1 MEEDSSHHQASSEE
15 SVRPHQ
21 RHNNDDQDE
30 GHGRPPPPQQ
40 QRNNNEDA
48 QGPQPQPQQRQD
60 HGEARP
66 PPRRN
71 DRNEEEIFG
80 KLKFTMPKFQGEED
94 PDAYLSWVLKV
105 DKIFRIHNF
114 SEAKKVAMA
123 SLEFEGY
130 ANVWWE
136 EVNKKREKEDLAPID
151 TWEEMQEVMHTR
163 FVPTHHKRDLFNKL
177 TQLKQSY
184 KSVEEYYKEMHMT
197 MMSANVDERE
207 EQTMARFLNGLN
219 IPVKRIVE
227 FLPYKN
233 MVELLHQAT
242 RAERQVREDLASAKT
257 KTFFAAR
264 NAMNASSSIKNTSAL
279 ASKDPPKQARSA
291 IKTTSFKPEQSTM
304 SSKASTGSSNIT
316 CFKCG
321 AQGHK
326 SFECKNTR
334 VMITRDDGD
343 VEYLSEGEYEALVQ
357 AATSHEDDDLE
368 DQEQVLCVHDA
379 SPSLVVT
386 KVLTTHALPNEDQR
400 CNIFQTRAGING
412 KSIKVI
418 IDGGSCHNLAS
429 TELCTKLN
437 LPLRKH
443 PHPYHVQWLSD
454 NGNVKIQH
462 TVTISF
468 KIGAYED
475 TVDCDVVP
483 MTVCHMLLGR
493 PWQYDKKANHDGYT
507 NAYSFKV
514 NDKTYIL
521 RPMTPSQVIADN
533 AKALARAK
541 EATIT
546 SELRGERV
554 IHQKESER
562 QKPYVSE
569 MKSVLLATKSEMR
582 EVHHNPST
590 TLHYVLICKGPSEE
604 TNDLTNIP
612 SSLLSLLK
620 EFQDVFPDELPHGL
634 PPLRGIE
641 HRIDLIPGAPLPNR
655 AAYRTNPED
664 TKEIQRQIQ
673 DLLAKGKN
681 LEDHVQHV
689 REVLCILRHEKLYA
703 NLPKCTFAQNKL
715 VFLGFVVSANG
726 IEVDSSKVEAIHNW
740 PTPTNVGQVRS
751 FHGLAGFYRR
761 FVKDFST
768 IACPLNELTKKNVPF
783 VWGKAQQKAF
793 DELKKRL
800 TEAPLLV
807 LPDFSKTFEIECDA
821 SGLGIGGVLMQ
832 NGKPVAYY
840 SEKLDGAR
848 LNYPIYDKELYALVR
863 VLEVWQHYLWPREF
877 IIHSDHESLKYLKSQ
892 HTLNKRHA
900 KWVEFIES
908 FPYVIKYKK
917 GKDNVVA
924 DALSRKLTL
933 LLTRLDFHVLGL
945 DEIKEQ
951 YASDTFF
958 GPIFAKCSIEKGID
972 DFYLHQGFLFKGNKL
987 CVPMSSLRLLLLQE
1001 SHGGGLM
1008 GHFGREKTYAMLSTH
1023 YYWPRMYR
1031 DVERLCRR
1039 CTTCLQAKSS
1049 SNPYGLY
1056 TPLPIPYAPWSD
1068 ISMDFVLGL
1077 PRTKYGHDSIFVVV
1091 DRFSKMA
1098 HFIPCSRT
1106 DDASHIASLF
1116 FREIVRLHGVPRSI
1130 VSDRDVKFMS
1140 YLWKTLMAKFNVKL
1154 LFSSSSHPQTD
1165 GQTEVVNRS
1174 LSTLLRVLVK
1184 KNLKAWEDCIPHAE
1198 FAYNRAKHSTTMR
1211 SPFMV
1216 VYGFEPPT
1224 AIDLLPLP
1232 LHEQVNMDI
1241 DKRAQYMKKL
1251 HEDTRATIEQQP
1263 RGDGP
1268 FKVLKRINDNAYVID
1283 IPTSKYLV
1291 SNTFNVSDLSP
1302 YHGDEE
1308 NIDLSPCAVPV
1319 ILVPKPDE
1327 TQRMCMDCRP
1337 INAIT
1342 VRYRHPIPRLDDM
1355 LDELSGATI
1364 FSKIDLRSGYH
1375 QIRMAIGDEW
1385 KTAFKT
1391 KLGLYEW
1398 LVMPFGL
1405 SNAPSTFMRLMN
1417 HILRPLIGKSVVV
1430 YFDDILIYSKNLEDH
1445 VQHVREVLCILR
1457 HEKLFAN
1464 LPKCHFA
1471 QNKLVFLG
1479 FVVSANGIEVDS
1491 SKVEAIH
1498 NWPTPT
1504 NVGQV
1509 RSFHG
1514 LAGFYR
1520 RFVKDFSTI
1529 ACPLNELTK
1538 KNVPFVWGKAQQ
1550 KAFDELKKRLTEAPL
1565 LALPDFAK
1573 TFEIECDAS
1582 GLGIGGVLMQ
1592 NGKPVAYYSEKL
1604 DGARLNYPIYDK
1616 ELYALV
1622 RVLEVWQHYLWPKEF
1637 VIHSDHESLKYLK
1650 SQHNLNKRHA
1660 KWVEFIESFPYVIK
1674 YKKGKENVVAD
1685 ALSRKITLLLTR
1697 LEFHILGLEE
1707 IKELYPSDAFFG
1719 PIFAKCSVDHG
1730 FDDFYLHDGYL
1741 FKANKICIPESSL
1754 RKLLLQESHGG
1765 GLMGHFGREKTY
1777 AMLSTHYYWPRMY
1790 RDVER
1795 LCRRCTTCLQ
1805 AKSTSN
1811 PYGLYMP
1818 LPIPYAPWSDISMDF
1833 VLGLPRTK
1841 HGHDSIFV
1849 VVDRFS
1855 KMAHFIPCHKSD
1867 DASHIASLFFREV
1880 VRLHGIPASIVS
1892 DRDVKFMSYLW
1903 KSLMAKFG
1911 VKLLFSSSSHP
1922 QTDGQTE
1929 VVNRSLSTLLRT
1941 LVKTNLKSWED
1952 CLPHAEFAYNRAKHS
1967 TTARSPFMV
1976 VYGFEPPTALDIL
1989 PLPLHERTNMDFDE
2003 RTTAMKKLHEETRAT
2018 IQEHVLRQANRL
2030 NAKKKERVF
2039 EEGDLPRG
2047 DGPFKVLKRINNNA
2061 YVIDIPTSKYLVSN
2075 TFNVSDLS
2083 PYHGDEEEQES
2094 RTTLSQGGEMI
2105 LSPCA
2110 VPVIL
2115 VPKPDETQ
2123 RMCMDCRPINAITVR
2138 YRHPIPR
2145 LDDMLD
2151 ELSGATIFSKIDLRS
2166 GYHQIRM
2173 AIGDEWKTAFKT
2185 KLGLYEW
2192 LVMPFG
2198 LSNAPSTFM
2207 RLMNHIL
2214 RPLIG
2219 KSVVVYFDDILIYS
2233 KNLEDHVQHVR
2244 EVLCI
2249 LRHEKLYANLPKCT
2263 FAQNKLVF
2271 LGFVVSANGIEVD
2284 SSKVEAIHNW
2294 PTPTNV
2300 GQVRSFHGLAGFY
2313 RRFVKD
2319 FSTIACPLNELTKK
2333 NVPFVWG
2340 KAQQKAFDELK
2351 KRLTEAPLL
2360 ALPDFAKTFEIE
2372 CDASGL
2378 GIGGVL
2384 MQNGKP
2390 VAYYSEKLDGAR
2402 LNYPI
2407 YDKELYALVRVLEV
2421 WQHYLWPKE
2430 FIIHSDHESLK
2441 YLKSQH
2447 TLNKRHAKWVEFIE
2461 SFPYVIKYKKGK
2473 DNVVADALSRKL
2485 TLLLT
2490 RLPRTKYGHDS
2501 IFVVVDRFSKM
2512 AHFIPC
2518 SRTDDA
2524 SHIAS
2529 LFFREIVRLHGVPRS
2544 IVSDRDVK
2552 FMSYLWKTLMAKFN
2566 VKLLFSSSSHP
2577 QTDGQ
2582 TEVVNRS
2589 LSTLLRVLVK
2599 KNLKAWEDCI
2609 PHAEFAYNRAKHST
2623 TMRSPFMVVYGFEPP
2638 TAIDLLPLPLHEQ
2651 VNMDID
2657 KRAQYMKKLHEDTR
2671 ATIEQQVLRQATRL
2685 NLKKKARIFNEGDL
2699 VWIHL
2704 RKDRFPQE
2712 RNSKLKP
2719 RGDGP
2724 FKVLKR
2730 INDNAYV
2737 VDIPTSKYL
2746 VSNTFNVSD
2755 LSPYH
2760 GDEENIESRT
2770 TLSQGGGDDVAPLT
2784 DDATPRPTS
2793 PPSGPMTRAREFQDV
2808 FPDELP
2814 HGLPPL
2820 RGIEHRID
2828 LIPGA
2833 PLPNRAAYRTNP
2845 EDTKEIQRQIQDL
2858 LAKGYV
2864 RESLSPCAVPVIL
2877 VPKPDETQR
2886 MCMDCRPINAI
2897 TVRYRHPIPRLDD
2910 MLDELSGATIFSKID
2925 LRSGYHQIR
2934 MAIGDEWK
2942 TAFKTKLGLY
2952 EWLVMPFGLSNAP
2965 STFMRL
2971 MNHILRPLIGK
2982 SVVVY
2987 FDDILIYSKN
2997 LEDHVQ
3003 HVREV
3008 LCILRHEKLFANLP
3022 KCHFAQN
3029 KLVFLGFV
3037 VSANGI
3043 EVDSSKVEAIHNWP
3057 TPTNVGQVRSFHGL
3071 AGFYRRFV
3079 KDFST
3084 IACPLNELTKKNVP
3098 FVWGKAQQKA
3108 FDELK
3113 KRLTEA
3119 PLLALPDFAKTFEI
3133 ECDASG
3139 LGIGG
3144 VLMQNGKPVA
3154 YYSEK
3159 LDGARLNYPIYDK
3172 ELYAL
3177 VRVLEVWQHYL
3188 WPKEFVIHSDHE
3200 SLKYLKSQHNLN
3212 KRHAKWVEFIES
3224 FPYVIKYKKGKENV
3238 VADALSRKITLL
3250 LTRLEF
3256 HILGLE
3262 EIKELYPSD
3271 VFFGPIFA
3279 KCSVDHGF
3287 DDFYLHDGYLFK
3299 ANKIC
3304 IPESSL
3310 RKLLLQES
3318 HGGGLMGHFGREKTY
3333 AMLST
3338 HYYWPR
3344 MYRDVERL
3352 CRRCTT
3358 CLQAKST
3365 SNPYGLYMP
3374 LPIPYAPWSDISMD
3388 FVLGLPRTKHG
3399 HDSIFVVVDRFS
3411 KMAHFIP
3418 CHKSDDASHI
3428 ASLFF
3433 REVVRLHGIPASI
3446 VSDRDVKF
3454 MSYLWKSLMAKFG
3467 VKLLFSSSSH
3477 PQTDGQTEVVNR
3489 SLSTL
3494 LRTLVKTNLKSWE
3507 DCLPHAEFA
3516 YNRAKHSTTARSPF
3530 MVVYGFEPPTA
3541 LDILPLP
3548 LHERTNM
3555 DFDER
3560 TTAIKKLHEET
3571 RATIQEHVLRQAN
3584 RLNAKKKERVFE
3596 EGDLVWIHLR
3606 KERFPQERNS
3616 KLKPRGDGPF
3626 KVLKR
3631 INNNAYVIDIPT
3643 SKYKAHQDPGE
3654 DETPWPREGEEQQN
3668 LEMNMEPKPTSPE
3681 ERQGRK
3687 DAGRSRTRST
3697 GPNRALDTM
3706 IRAKPGMCPIF
3717 TDLKGFVGVGG

>member
-1 MEEDSSHHQASSEE
+1 MMIKMKVMEDHLLLNNKETTMKMLKA
-15 SVRPHQ
+15 
-21 RHNNDDQDE
+21 HNLNL
-30 GHGRPPPPQQ
+30 
-40 QRNNNEDA
+40 NNA
-48 QGPQPQPQQRQD
+48 
-60 HGEARP
+60 
-66 PPRRN
+66 
-71 DRNEEEIFG
+71 
-80 KLKFTMPKFQGEED
+80 KLM
-94 PDAYLSWVLKV
+94 V

-357 AATSHEDDDLE
+357 AATSHEEDDLE

-475 TVDCDVVP
+475 TIDCDVVP

-546 SELRGERV
+546 SEMRGERV

-562 QKPYVSE
+562 HKPYMSE

-620 EFQDVFPDELPHGL
+620 DFQDVFPDELPHGL

-673 DLLAKGKN
+673 DLLAKG
-681 LEDHVQHV
+681 
-689 REVLCILRHEKLYA
+689 
-703 NLPKCTFAQNKL
+703 
-715 VFLGFVVSANG
+715 
-726 IEVDSSKVEAIHNW
+726 
-740 PTPTNVGQVRS
+740 
-751 FHGLAGFYRR
+751 
-761 FVKDFST
+761 
-768 IACPLNELTKKNVPF
+768 
-783 VWGKAQQKAF
+783 
-793 DELKKRL
+793 
-800 TEAPLLV
+800 
-807 LPDFSKTFEIECDA
+807 
-821 SGLGIGGVLMQ
+821 
-832 NGKPVAYY
+832 
-840 SEKLDGAR
+840 
-848 LNYPIYDKELYALVR
+848 
-863 VLEVWQHYLWPREF
+863 
-877 IIHSDHESLKYLKSQ
+877 
-892 HTLNKRHA
+892 
-900 KWVEFIES
+900 
-908 FPYVIKYKK
+908 
-917 GKDNVVA
+917 
-924 DALSRKLTL
+924 
-933 LLTRLDFHVLGL
+933 
-945 DEIKEQ
+945 
-951 YASDTFF
+951 
-958 GPIFAKCSIEKGID
+958 
-972 DFYLHQGFLFKGNKL
+972 
-987 CVPMSSLRLLLLQE
+987 
-1001 SHGGGLM
+1001 
-1008 GHFGREKTYAMLSTH
+1008 
-1023 YYWPRMYR
+1023 
-1031 DVERLCRR
+1031 
-1039 CTTCLQAKSS
+1039 
-1049 SNPYGLY
+1049 
-1056 TPLPIPYAPWSD
+1056 
-1068 ISMDFVLGL
+1068 
-1077 PRTKYGHDSIFVVV
+1077 
-1091 DRFSKMA
+1091 
-1098 HFIPCSRT
+1098 
-1106 DDASHIASLF
+1106 
-1116 FREIVRLHGVPRSI
+1116 
-1130 VSDRDVKFMS
+1130 
-1140 YLWKTLMAKFNVKL
+1140 
-1154 LFSSSSHPQTD
+1154 
-1165 GQTEVVNRS
+1165 
-1174 LSTLLRVLVK
+1174 
-1184 KNLKAWEDCIPHAE
+1184 
-1198 FAYNRAKHSTTMR
+1198 
-1211 SPFMV
+1211 
-1216 VYGFEPPT
+1216 
-1224 AIDLLPLP
+1224 
-1232 LHEQVNMDI
+1232 
-1241 DKRAQYMKKL
+1241 
-1251 HEDTRATIEQQP
+1251 
-1263 RGDGP
+1263 
-1268 FKVLKRINDNAYVID
+1268 
-1283 IPTSKYLV
+1283 
-1291 SNTFNVSDLSP
+1291 
-1302 YHGDEE
+1302 
-1308 NIDLSPCAVPV
+1308 
-1319 ILVPKPDE
+1319 
-1327 TQRMCMDCRP
+1327 
-1337 INAIT
+1337 
-1342 VRYRHPIPRLDDM
+1342 
-1355 LDELSGATI
+1355 
-1364 FSKIDLRSGYH
+1364 
-1375 QIRMAIGDEW
+1375 
-1385 KTAFKT
+1385 
-1391 KLGLYEW
+1391 
-1398 LVMPFGL
+1398 
-1405 SNAPSTFMRLMN
+1405 
-1417 HILRPLIGKSVVV
+1417 
-1430 YFDDILIYSKNLEDH
+1430 
-1445 VQHVREVLCILR
+1445 
-1457 HEKLFAN
+1457 
-1464 LPKCHFA
+1464 
-1471 QNKLVFLG
+1471 
-1479 FVVSANGIEVDS
+1479 
-1491 SKVEAIH
+1491 
-1498 NWPTPT
+1498 
-1504 NVGQV
+1504 
-1509 RSFHG
+1509 
-1514 LAGFYR
+1514 
-1520 RFVKDFSTI
+1520 
-1529 ACPLNELTK
+1529 
-1538 KNVPFVWGKAQQ
+1538 
-1550 KAFDELKKRLTEAPL
+1550 
-1565 LALPDFAK
+1565 
-1573 TFEIECDAS
+1573 
-1582 GLGIGGVLMQ
+1582 
-1592 NGKPVAYYSEKL
+1592 
-1604 DGARLNYPIYDK
+1604 
-1616 ELYALV
+1616 
-1622 RVLEVWQHYLWPKEF
+1622 
-1637 VIHSDHESLKYLK
+1637 
-1650 SQHNLNKRHA
+1650 
-1660 KWVEFIESFPYVIK
+1660 
-1674 YKKGKENVVAD
+1674 
-1685 ALSRKITLLLTR
+1685 
-1697 LEFHILGLEE
+1697 
-1707 IKELYPSDAFFG
+1707 
-1719 PIFAKCSVDHG
+1719 
-1730 FDDFYLHDGYL
+1730 
-1741 FKANKICIPESSL
+1741 
-1754 RKLLLQESHGG
+1754 
-1765 GLMGHFGREKTY
+1765 
-1777 AMLSTHYYWPRMY
+1777 
-1790 RDVER
+1790 
-1795 LCRRCTTCLQ
+1795 
-1805 AKSTSN
+1805 
-1811 PYGLYMP
+1811 
-1818 LPIPYAPWSDISMDF
+1818 
-1833 VLGLPRTK
+1833 
-1841 HGHDSIFV
+1841 
-1849 VVDRFS
+1849 
-1855 KMAHFIPCHKSD
+1855 
-1867 DASHIASLFFREV
+1867 
-1880 VRLHGIPASIVS
+1880 
-1892 DRDVKFMSYLW
+1892 
-1903 KSLMAKFG
+1903 
-1911 VKLLFSSSSHP
+1911 
-1922 QTDGQTE
+1922 
-1929 VVNRSLSTLLRT
+1929 
-1941 LVKTNLKSWED
+1941 
-1952 CLPHAEFAYNRAKHS
+1952 
-1967 TTARSPFMV
+1967 
-1976 VYGFEPPTALDIL
+1976 
-1989 PLPLHERTNMDFDE
+1989 
-2003 RTTAMKKLHEETRAT
+2003 
-2018 IQEHVLRQANRL
+2018 
-2030 NAKKKERVF
+2030 
-2039 EEGDLPRG
+2039 
-2047 DGPFKVLKRINNNA
+2047 
-2061 YVIDIPTSKYLVSN
+2061 
-2075 TFNVSDLS
+2075 
-2083 PYHGDEEEQES
+2083 
-2094 RTTLSQGGEMI
+2094 
-2105 LSPCA
+2105 
-2110 VPVIL
+2110 
-2115 VPKPDETQ
+2115 
-2123 RMCMDCRPINAITVR
+2123 
-2138 YRHPIPR
+2138 
-2145 LDDMLD
+2145 
-2151 ELSGATIFSKIDLRS
+2151 
-2166 GYHQIRM
+2166 
-2173 AIGDEWKTAFKT
+2173 
-2185 KLGLYEW
+2185 
-2192 LVMPFG
+2192 
-2198 LSNAPSTFM
+2198 
-2207 RLMNHIL
+2207 
-2214 RPLIG
+2214 
-2219 KSVVVYFDDILIYS
+2219 
-2233 KNLEDHVQHVR
+2233 
-2244 EVLCI
+2244 
-2249 LRHEKLYANLPKCT
+2249 
-2263 FAQNKLVF
+2263 
-2271 LGFVVSANGIEVD
+2271 
-2284 SSKVEAIHNW
+2284 
-2294 PTPTNV
+2294 
-2300 GQVRSFHGLAGFY
+2300 
-2313 RRFVKD
+2313 
-2319 FSTIACPLNELTKK
+2319 
-2333 NVPFVWG
+2333 
-2340 KAQQKAFDELK
+2340 
-2351 KRLTEAPLL
+2351 
-2360 ALPDFAKTFEIE
+2360 
-2372 CDASGL
+2372 
-2378 GIGGVL
+2378 
-2384 MQNGKP
+2384 
-2390 VAYYSEKLDGAR
+2390 
-2402 LNYPI
+2402 
-2407 YDKELYALVRVLEV
+2407 
-2421 WQHYLWPKE
+2421 
-2430 FIIHSDHESLK
+2430 
-2441 YLKSQH
+2441 
-2447 TLNKRHAKWVEFIE
+2447 
-2461 SFPYVIKYKKGK
+2461 
-2473 DNVVADALSRKL
+2473 
-2485 TLLLT
+2485 
-2490 RLPRTKYGHDS
+2490 
-2501 IFVVVDRFSKM
+2501 
-2512 AHFIPC
+2512 
-2518 SRTDDA
+2518 
-2524 SHIAS
+2524 
-2529 LFFREIVRLHGVPRS
+2529 EIVRLHGVPRS

-2699 VWIHL
+2699 
-2704 RKDRFPQE
+2704 
-2712 RNSKLKP
+2712 P

-2737 VDIPTSKYL
+2737 IDIPTSKYL
-2746 VSNTFNVSD
+2746 VSNTFN
-2755 LSPYH
+2755 
-2760 GDEENIESRT
+2760 
-2770 TLSQGGGDDVAPLT
+2770 
-2784 DDATPRPTS
+2784 
-2793 PPSGPMTRAREFQDV
+2793 EFQDV

-3119 PLLALPDFAKTFEI
+3119 PLLALPDFSKTFEI

-3271 VFFGPIFA
+3271 VFFGPIFE
-3279 KCSVDHGF
+3279 KCSIDRGF

-3299 ANKIC
+3299 ANKVC

-3318 HGGGLMGHFGREKTY
+3318 HGGGLMGHFGRDKTLS
-3333 AMLST
+3333 MLST

-3344 MYRDVERL
+3344 MKRDVERL
-3352 CRRCTT
+3352 CNRCTT

-3365 SNPYGLYMP
+3365 SNPH
-3374 LPIPYAPWSDISMD
+3374 
-3388 FVLGLPRTKHG
+3388 GLPRTKHG

-3494 LRTLVKTNLKSWE
+3494 LRTLVKKNLKSWEDCLPHAEFAYNRAKHSTTLRSPFMVVYGFEPPTALDILPLPLHQRTNMDFDERTTAMKKLHEETRATIQDHVLRQANRLNAKKKERVFEEGDLVWVHLRKERFPQERNSKLKPRGDGPFKVLKRINNNAYVIDIPTSKYLVSNTFNISDLSPHHGDEEEQESRTTLSQGGEMILSPCAVPVILVPKPDETQRMCMDCRPINAITVRYRHPIPRLDDMLDELSGATIFSKIDLRSGYHQIRMAIGDEWKTAFKTKLGLYEWLVMPFGLSNAPSTFMRLMNHILRPLIGKSVVVYFDDILIYSKNLEDHVQHVREVLCILRHEKLFANLPKCHFAQNKLVFLGFVVSANGIEVDSSKVEAIHNWPTPTNVGQVRSFHGLAGFYRRFVKDFSTIACPLNELTKKNVPFVWGKAQQKAFDELKKRLTEAPLLALPDFTKTFEIECDASGLGIGGVPHAKWNTPVLGFCEKLDGARLNYPIYDKELYALVRVLEVWQHYLWPKEFVIHSDHESLKYLKSQHNLNKRHAKWVEFIESFPYVIKYKKGKENVVADALSRKITLLLTRLEFHILGLEEIKELYPSDAFFGPIFAKCSIDRGFDDFYLHDGYLFKANKICIPESSLRKLLLQESHGGGLMGHFGREKTYAMLSTHYYWPRMYRDVERLCRREVVRLHGIPASIVSDRDVKFMSYLWKSLMAKFGVKLLFSSSSHPQTDGQTEVVNRSLSTLLRTLVKTNLKSWE

-3516 YNRAKHSTTARSPF
+3516 YNRAKHSTTSRSPF
-3530 MVVYGFEPPTA
+3530 MIVYGFEPPTA

-3555 DFDER
+3555 DFDKR
-3560 TTAIKKLHEET
+3560 TTAMKKLHEET

-3643 SKYKAHQDPGE
+3643 SKYLVSNTFNISDLSPYHGDEEEQESRTTLSQGGEMMRGGLRTPPHQD
-3654 DETPWPREGEEQQN
+3654 
-3668 LEMNMEPKPTSPE
+3668 
-3681 ERQGRK
+3681 RQVPQV
-3687 DAGRSRTRST
+3687 DQ
-3697 GPNRALDTM
+3697 
-3706 IRAKPGMCPIF
+3706 
-3717 TDLKGFVGVGG
+3717 

>member
-1 MEEDSSHHQASSEE
+1 MEEDSSHHQAPSEE

-21 RHNNDDQDE
+21 RQNNDDQDE
-30 GHGRPPPPQQ
+30 GHRRPPPPQQ

-673 DLLAKGKN
+673 DLLAKG
-681 LEDHVQHV
+681 
-689 REVLCILRHEKLYA
+689 
-703 NLPKCTFAQNKL
+703 
-715 VFLGFVVSANG
+715 
-726 IEVDSSKVEAIHNW
+726 
-740 PTPTNVGQVRS
+740 
-751 FHGLAGFYRR
+751 
-761 FVKDFST
+761 T

-1251 HEDTRATIEQQP
+1251 HEDTRATIEQQ
-1263 RGDGP
+1263 
-1268 FKVLKRINDNAYVID
+1268 
-1283 IPTSKYLV
+1283 
-1291 SNTFNVSDLSP
+1291 
-1302 YHGDEE
+1302 
-1308 NIDLSPCAVPV
+1308 
-1319 ILVPKPDE
+1319 
-1327 TQRMCMDCRP
+1327 
-1337 INAIT
+1337 
-1342 VRYRHPIPRLDDM
+1342 
-1355 LDELSGATI
+1355 
-1364 FSKIDLRSGYH
+1364 
-1375 QIRMAIGDEW
+1375 
-1385 KTAFKT
+1385 
-1391 KLGLYEW
+1391 
-1398 LVMPFGL
+1398 
-1405 SNAPSTFMRLMN
+1405 
-1417 HILRPLIGKSVVV
+1417 
-1430 YFDDILIYSKNLEDH
+1430 
-1445 VQHVREVLCILR
+1445 
-1457 HEKLFAN
+1457 
-1464 LPKCHFA
+1464 
-1471 QNKLVFLG
+1471 
-1479 FVVSANGIEVDS
+1479 
-1491 SKVEAIH
+1491 
-1498 NWPTPT
+1498 
-1504 NVGQV
+1504 
-1509 RSFHG
+1509 
-1514 LAGFYR
+1514 
-1520 RFVKDFSTI
+1520 
-1529 ACPLNELTK
+1529 
-1538 KNVPFVWGKAQQ
+1538 
-1550 KAFDELKKRLTEAPL
+1550 
-1565 LALPDFAK
+1565 
-1573 TFEIECDAS
+1573 
-1582 GLGIGGVLMQ
+1582 
-1592 NGKPVAYYSEKL
+1592 
-1604 DGARLNYPIYDK
+1604 
-1616 ELYALV
+1616 
-1622 RVLEVWQHYLWPKEF
+1622 
-1637 VIHSDHESLKYLK
+1637 
-1650 SQHNLNKRHA
+1650 
-1660 KWVEFIESFPYVIK
+1660 
-1674 YKKGKENVVAD
+1674 
-1685 ALSRKITLLLTR
+1685 
-1697 LEFHILGLEE
+1697 
-1707 IKELYPSDAFFG
+1707 
-1719 PIFAKCSVDHG
+1719 
-1730 FDDFYLHDGYL
+1730 
-1741 FKANKICIPESSL
+1741 
-1754 RKLLLQESHGG
+1754 
-1765 GLMGHFGREKTY
+1765 
-1777 AMLSTHYYWPRMY
+1777 
-1790 RDVER
+1790 
-1795 LCRRCTTCLQ
+1795 
-1805 AKSTSN
+1805 
-1811 PYGLYMP
+1811 
-1818 LPIPYAPWSDISMDF
+1818 
-1833 VLGLPRTK
+1833 
-1841 HGHDSIFV
+1841 
-1849 VVDRFS
+1849 
-1855 KMAHFIPCHKSD
+1855 
-1867 DASHIASLFFREV
+1867 
-1880 VRLHGIPASIVS
+1880 
-1892 DRDVKFMSYLW
+1892 
-1903 KSLMAKFG
+1903 
-1911 VKLLFSSSSHP
+1911 
-1922 QTDGQTE
+1922 
-1929 VVNRSLSTLLRT
+1929 
-1941 LVKTNLKSWED
+1941 
-1952 CLPHAEFAYNRAKHS
+1952 
-1967 TTARSPFMV
+1967 
-1976 VYGFEPPTALDIL
+1976 
-1989 PLPLHERTNMDFDE
+1989 
-2003 RTTAMKKLHEETRAT
+2003 
-2018 IQEHVLRQANRL
+2018 
-2030 NAKKKERVF
+2030 
-2039 EEGDLPRG
+2039 
-2047 DGPFKVLKRINNNA
+2047 
-2061 YVIDIPTSKYLVSN
+2061 
-2075 TFNVSDLS
+2075 
-2083 PYHGDEEEQES
+2083 
-2094 RTTLSQGGEMI
+2094 
-2105 LSPCA
+2105 
-2110 VPVIL
+2110 
-2115 VPKPDETQ
+2115 
-2123 RMCMDCRPINAITVR
+2123 
-2138 YRHPIPR
+2138 
-2145 LDDMLD
+2145 
-2151 ELSGATIFSKIDLRS
+2151 
-2166 GYHQIRM
+2166 
-2173 AIGDEWKTAFKT
+2173 
-2185 KLGLYEW
+2185 
-2192 LVMPFG
+2192 
-2198 LSNAPSTFM
+2198 
-2207 RLMNHIL
+2207 
-2214 RPLIG
+2214 
-2219 KSVVVYFDDILIYS
+2219 
-2233 KNLEDHVQHVR
+2233 
-2244 EVLCI
+2244 
-2249 LRHEKLYANLPKCT
+2249 
-2263 FAQNKLVF
+2263 
-2271 LGFVVSANGIEVD
+2271 
-2284 SSKVEAIHNW
+2284 
-2294 PTPTNV
+2294 
-2300 GQVRSFHGLAGFY
+2300 
-2313 RRFVKD
+2313 
-2319 FSTIACPLNELTKK
+2319 
-2333 NVPFVWG
+2333 
-2340 KAQQKAFDELK
+2340 
-2351 KRLTEAPLL
+2351 
-2360 ALPDFAKTFEIE
+2360 
-2372 CDASGL
+2372 
-2378 GIGGVL
+2378 
-2384 MQNGKP
+2384 
-2390 VAYYSEKLDGAR
+2390 
-2402 LNYPI
+2402 
-2407 YDKELYALVRVLEV
+2407 
-2421 WQHYLWPKE
+2421 
-2430 FIIHSDHESLK
+2430 
-2441 YLKSQH
+2441 
-2447 TLNKRHAKWVEFIE
+2447 
-2461 SFPYVIKYKKGK
+2461 
-2473 DNVVADALSRKL
+2473 
-2485 TLLLT
+2485 
-2490 RLPRTKYGHDS
+2490 
-2501 IFVVVDRFSKM
+2501 
-2512 AHFIPC
+2512 
-2518 SRTDDA
+2518 
-2524 SHIAS
+2524 
-2529 LFFREIVRLHGVPRS
+2529 
-2544 IVSDRDVK
+2544 
-2552 FMSYLWKTLMAKFN
+2552 
-2566 VKLLFSSSSHP
+2566 
-2577 QTDGQ
+2577 
-2582 TEVVNRS
+2582 
-2589 LSTLLRVLVK
+2589 
-2599 KNLKAWEDCI
+2599 
-2609 PHAEFAYNRAKHST
+2609 
-2623 TMRSPFMVVYGFEPP
+2623 
-2638 TAIDLLPLPLHEQ
+2638 
-2651 VNMDID
+2651 
-2657 KRAQYMKKLHEDTR
+2657 
-2671 ATIEQQVLRQATRL
+2671 VLRQATRL

-2737 VDIPTSKYL
+2737 IDIPTSKYL

-2770 TLSQGGGDDVAPLT
+2770 TLSQGGE
-2784 DDATPRPTS
+2784 
-2793 PPSGPMTRAREFQDV
+2793 MI
-2808 FPDELP
+2808 
-2814 HGLPPL
+2814 
-2820 RGIEHRID
+2820 RGEKHRID

-3003 HVREV
+3003 HVRE
-3008 LCILRHEKLFANLP
+3008 
-3022 KCHFAQN
+3022 
-3029 KLVFLGFV
+3029 
-3037 VSANGI
+3037 
-3043 EVDSSKVEAIHNWP
+3043 AIHNWP

-3119 PLLALPDFAKTFEI
+3119 PLLALPDFTKTFEI

-3256 HILGLE
+3256 H
-3262 EIKELYPSD
+3262 
-3271 VFFGPIFA
+3271 
-3279 KCSVDHGF
+3279 CSVDRGF

-3318 HGGGLMGHFGREKTY
+3318 HGGGLMGHFGRDKTLS
-3333 AMLST
+3333 MLST

-3344 MYRDVERL
+3344 MKRDVERL
-3352 CRRCTT
+3352 CNRCTT
-3358 CLQAKST
+3358 CLQAK
-3365 SNPYGLYMP
+3365 
-3374 LPIPYAPWSDISMD
+3374 
-3388 FVLGLPRTKHG
+3388 
-3399 HDSIFVVVDRFS
+3399 
-3411 KMAHFIP
+3411 
-3418 CHKSDDASHI
+3418 
-3428 ASLFF
+3428 
-3433 REVVRLHGIPASI
+3433 EVVRLHGIPASI

-3494 LRTLVKTNLKSWE
+3494 LRTLVKKNLKSWE

-3516 YNRAKHSTTARSPF
+3516 YNRAKHSTTLRSPF
-3530 MVVYGFEPPTA
+3530 MIVYGFEPPTA

-3548 LHERTNM
+3548 LHQRINM

-3560 TTAIKKLHEET
+3560 TTAMKKLHEET
-3571 RATIQEHVLRQAN
+3571 RATIQDHVLRQAT
-3584 RLNAKKKERVFE
+3584 RINAKKKERVFE
-3596 EGDLVWIHLR
+3596 EGDLVWVHLR

-3643 SKYKAHQDPGE
+3643 SKYLVSNTFNVSDLSPHHG
-3654 DETPWPREGEEQQN
+3654 DEEGQE
-3668 LEMNMEPKPTSPE
+3668 
-3681 ERQGRK
+3681 
-3687 DAGRSRTRST
+3687 SRTTLSQ
-3697 GPNRALDTM
+3697 
-3706 IRAKPGMCPIF
+3706 
-3717 TDLKGFVGVGG
+3717 GGG

>member
-1 MEEDSSHHQASSEE
+1 M
-15 SVRPHQ
+15 VGR
-21 RHNNDDQDE
+21 
-30 GHGRPPPPQQ
+30 GRPPPP
-40 QRNNNEDA
+40 
-48 QGPQPQPQQRQD
+48 PQV
-60 HGEARP
+60 ARDEGIR
-66 PPRRN
+66 PRR
-71 DRNEEEIFG
+71 RNMEDEENMYG
-80 KLKFTMPKFQGEED
+80 KLKFNMPKFKGEDDAE
-94 PDAYLSWVLKV
+94 AYLSWALKV
-105 DKIFRIHNF
+105 DKIFRIHNY
-114 SEAKKVAMA
+114 SGAKKVAMA
-123 SLEFEGY
+123 SLEFEDY
-130 ANVWWE
+130 ANTWWE
-136 EVNKKREKEDLAPID
+136 QVVTLREEKGDPPID
-151 TWEEMQEVMHTR
+151 TWEDMKEEMQAR
-163 FVPTHHKRDLFNKL
+163 FVPTHYKTDLFNKL
-177 TQLKQSY
+177 QKLKQGT
-184 KSVEEYYKEMHMT
+184 KTVEEFFKEMELT
-197 MMSANVDERE
+197 MMRANIQESE
-207 EQTMARFLNGLN
+207 NQTIARFFNGLN
-219 IPVKRIVE
+219 YPIKKIVE
-227 FLPYKN
+227 FQQYSN
-233 MVELLHQAT
+233 MVELVHQASK
-242 RAERQVREDLASAKT
+242 AERQVNEDIKYSKSKQYFASKLATSTPTTSVKPS
-257 KTFFAAR
+257 
-264 NAMNASSSIKNTSAL
+264 ASSTPSKQPSIQSRM
-279 ASKDPPKQARSA
+279 KQTVS
-291 IKTTSFKPEQSTM
+291 STA
-304 SSKASTGSSNIT
+304 SSKASTGPSNVT

-321 AQGHK
+321 TQGHK
-326 SFECKNTR
+326 SFECKNTK
-334 VMITRDDGD
+334 VMITMENGD
-343 VEYLSEGEYEALVQ
+343 IETLSEGEYEALVQ
-357 AATSHEDDDLE
+357 AAVANEEDYDEESGE
-368 DQEQVLCVHDA
+368 DPLLCTHDP

-386 KVLTTHALPNEDQR
+386 RVLTTQPQAMEDQR
-400 CNIFQTRAGING
+400 CNIFQTRAGIGG

-429 TELCTKLN
+429 TELCEKLN
-437 LPLRKH
+437 LTLRKH

-454 NGNVKIQH
+454 KGNVKIQH
-462 TVTISF
+462 TVTVNF
-468 KIGAYED
+468 KIGPYED
-475 TVDCDVVP
+475 TVECDVVP

-493 PWQYDKKANHDGYT
+493 PWQFDKKAIHDGFS
-507 NAYSFKV
+507 NAYTFKV
-514 NDKTYIL
+514 KDKKFEL
-521 RPMTPSQVIADN
+521 RPMTPSQIIADN
-533 AKALARAK
+533 AKALARAQHH
-541 EATIT
+541 IHH
-546 SELRGERV
+546 SELRGEGAT
-554 IHQKESER
+554 HQKESER
-562 QKPYVSE
+562 HHPHMSE
-569 MKSVLLATKSEMR
+569 RKSVLLTTKSEWR
-582 EVHHNPST
+582 EVKDNPST
-590 TLHYVLICKGPSEE
+590 TIHYVLICKGLSAE

-673 DLLAKGKN
+673 DLLAKG
-681 LEDHVQHV
+681 
-689 REVLCILRHEKLYA
+689 
-703 NLPKCTFAQNKL
+703 
-715 VFLGFVVSANG
+715 
-726 IEVDSSKVEAIHNW
+726 
-740 PTPTNVGQVRS
+740 
-751 FHGLAGFYRR
+751 
-761 FVKDFST
+761 
-768 IACPLNELTKKNVPF
+768 
-783 VWGKAQQKAF
+783 
-793 DELKKRL
+793 
-800 TEAPLLV
+800 
-807 LPDFSKTFEIECDA
+807 
-821 SGLGIGGVLMQ
+821 
-832 NGKPVAYY
+832 
-840 SEKLDGAR
+840 
-848 LNYPIYDKELYALVR
+848 
-863 VLEVWQHYLWPREF
+863 
-877 IIHSDHESLKYLKSQ
+877 
-892 HTLNKRHA
+892 
-900 KWVEFIES
+900 
-908 FPYVIKYKK
+908 
-917 GKDNVVA
+917 
-924 DALSRKLTL
+924 
-933 LLTRLDFHVLGL
+933 
-945 DEIKEQ
+945 
-951 YASDTFF
+951 
-958 GPIFAKCSIEKGID
+958 
-972 DFYLHQGFLFKGNKL
+972 
-987 CVPMSSLRLLLLQE
+987 
-1001 SHGGGLM
+1001 
-1008 GHFGREKTYAMLSTH
+1008 
-1023 YYWPRMYR
+1023 
-1031 DVERLCRR
+1031 
-1039 CTTCLQAKSS
+1039 
-1049 SNPYGLY
+1049 
-1056 TPLPIPYAPWSD
+1056 
-1068 ISMDFVLGL
+1068 
-1077 PRTKYGHDSIFVVV
+1077 
-1091 DRFSKMA
+1091 
-1098 HFIPCSRT
+1098 
-1106 DDASHIASLF
+1106 
-1116 FREIVRLHGVPRSI
+1116 
-1130 VSDRDVKFMS
+1130 
-1140 YLWKTLMAKFNVKL
+1140 
-1154 LFSSSSHPQTD
+1154 
-1165 GQTEVVNRS
+1165 
-1174 LSTLLRVLVK
+1174 
-1184 KNLKAWEDCIPHAE
+1184 
-1198 FAYNRAKHSTTMR
+1198 
-1211 SPFMV
+1211 
-1216 VYGFEPPT
+1216 
-1224 AIDLLPLP
+1224 
-1232 LHEQVNMDI
+1232 
-1241 DKRAQYMKKL
+1241 
-1251 HEDTRATIEQQP
+1251 
-1263 RGDGP
+1263 
-1268 FKVLKRINDNAYVID
+1268 
-1283 IPTSKYLV
+1283 
-1291 SNTFNVSDLSP
+1291 
-1302 YHGDEE
+1302 
-1308 NIDLSPCAVPV
+1308 
-1319 ILVPKPDE
+1319 
-1327 TQRMCMDCRP
+1327 
-1337 INAIT
+1337 
-1342 VRYRHPIPRLDDM
+1342 
-1355 LDELSGATI
+1355 
-1364 FSKIDLRSGYH
+1364 
-1375 QIRMAIGDEW
+1375 
-1385 KTAFKT
+1385 
-1391 KLGLYEW
+1391 
-1398 LVMPFGL
+1398 
-1405 SNAPSTFMRLMN
+1405 
-1417 HILRPLIGKSVVV
+1417 
-1430 YFDDILIYSKNLEDH
+1430 
-1445 VQHVREVLCILR
+1445 
-1457 HEKLFAN
+1457 
-1464 LPKCHFA
+1464 
-1471 QNKLVFLG
+1471 
-1479 FVVSANGIEVDS
+1479 
-1491 SKVEAIH
+1491 
-1498 NWPTPT
+1498 
-1504 NVGQV
+1504 
-1509 RSFHG
+1509 
-1514 LAGFYR
+1514 
-1520 RFVKDFSTI
+1520 
-1529 ACPLNELTK
+1529 
-1538 KNVPFVWGKAQQ
+1538 
-1550 KAFDELKKRLTEAPL
+1550 
-1565 LALPDFAK
+1565 
-1573 TFEIECDAS
+1573 
-1582 GLGIGGVLMQ
+1582 
-1592 NGKPVAYYSEKL
+1592 
-1604 DGARLNYPIYDK
+1604 
-1616 ELYALV
+1616 
-1622 RVLEVWQHYLWPKEF
+1622 
-1637 VIHSDHESLKYLK
+1637 
-1650 SQHNLNKRHA
+1650 
-1660 KWVEFIESFPYVIK
+1660 
-1674 YKKGKENVVAD
+1674 
-1685 ALSRKITLLLTR
+1685 
-1697 LEFHILGLEE
+1697 
-1707 IKELYPSDAFFG
+1707 
-1719 PIFAKCSVDHG
+1719 
-1730 FDDFYLHDGYL
+1730 
-1741 FKANKICIPESSL
+1741 
-1754 RKLLLQESHGG
+1754 
-1765 GLMGHFGREKTY
+1765 
-1777 AMLSTHYYWPRMY
+1777 
-1790 RDVER
+1790 
-1795 LCRRCTTCLQ
+1795 
-1805 AKSTSN
+1805 
-1811 PYGLYMP
+1811 
-1818 LPIPYAPWSDISMDF
+1818 
-1833 VLGLPRTK
+1833 
-1841 HGHDSIFV
+1841 
-1849 VVDRFS
+1849 
-1855 KMAHFIPCHKSD
+1855 
-1867 DASHIASLFFREV
+1867 EV

-2003 RTTAMKKLHEETRAT
+2003 RTTAIKKLHEETRAT

-2039 EEGDLPRG
+2039 EEGDLVWIHLRKERFPQERNSKLKPRG

-2075 TFNVSDLS
+2075 TFNDFQDVFPDELPHGLPPLRGIEHRIDLI
-2083 PYHGDEEEQES
+2083 PGAPLPNRAAYRTNPEDTKEIQRQIQDLLAKGYVRES
-2094 RTTLSQGGEMI
+2094 

-2490 RLPRTKYGHDS
+2490 RLDFHCSIEKGIDDFYLHQGFLFKGNKLCVPMSSLRLLLLQESHGGGLMGHFGRDKTLSMLSTHYYWPRMKRDVERLCNRCTTCLQAKSTSNSYGLYTPLPIPYAPWSDISMDFVLGLPRTKYGHDS

-2793 PPSGPMTRAREFQDV
+2793 PPSGPMTRARVKALHDKEFQDV

-3003 HVREV
+3003 HVRE
-3008 LCILRHEKLFANLP
+3008 
-3022 KCHFAQN
+3022 
-3029 KLVFLGFV
+3029 
-3037 VSANGI
+3037 
-3043 EVDSSKVEAIHNWP
+3043 AIHNWP

-3119 PLLALPDFAKTFEI
+3119 PLLALPDFTKTFEI

-3188 WPKEFVIHSDHE
+3188 WPKE
-3200 SLKYLKSQHNLN
+3200 
-3212 KRHAKWVEFIES
+3212 
-3224 FPYVIKYKKGKENV
+3224 
-3238 VADALSRKITLL
+3238 
-3250 LTRLEF
+3250 
-3256 HILGLE
+3256 
-3262 EIKELYPSD
+3262 
-3271 VFFGPIFA
+3271 
-3279 KCSVDHGF
+3279 
-3287 DDFYLHDGYLFK
+3287 
-3299 ANKIC
+3299 
-3304 IPESSL
+3304 
-3310 RKLLLQES
+3310 
-3318 HGGGLMGHFGREKTY
+3318 
-3333 AMLST
+3333 
-3338 HYYWPR
+3338 
-3344 MYRDVERL
+3344 
-3352 CRRCTT
+3352 
-3358 CLQAKST
+3358 
-3365 SNPYGLYMP
+3365 
-3374 LPIPYAPWSDISMD
+3374 
-3388 FVLGLPRTKHG
+3388 
-3399 HDSIFVVVDRFS
+3399 
-3411 KMAHFIP
+3411 
-3418 CHKSDDASHI
+3418 
-3428 ASLFF
+3428 
-3433 REVVRLHGIPASI
+3433 EVVRLHGVPASI

-3516 YNRAKHSTTARSPF
+3516 YNRAKHSTTSRSPF
-3530 MVVYGFEPPTA
+3530 MIVYGFEPPTA

-3560 TTAIKKLHEET
+3560 TTAMKKLHEET
-3571 RATIQEHVLRQAN
+3571 RATIQEHVLRQAT

-3643 SKYKAHQDPGE
+3643 SKYLVSNTFNVSDLSPYHGDEEEQESRTTLSQGGEMMRGGLRTPPHQD
-3654 DETPWPREGEEQQN
+3654 QQV
-3668 LEMNMEPKPTSPE
+3668 PQVDP
-3681 ERQGRK
+3681 
-3687 DAGRSRTRST
+3687 
-3697 GPNRALDTM
+3697 
-3706 IRAKPGMCPIF
+3706 
-3717 TDLKGFVGVGG
+3717 

>member
-1 MEEDSSHHQASSEE
+1 MEEDSNHHQASSEE

-30 GHGRPPPPQQ
+30 GHRRPPPPQQ

-48 QGPQPQPQQRQD
+48 QGPQPQPQQRQA
-60 HGEARP
+60 HGEERP

-264 NAMNASSSIKNTSAL
+264 NAMNASSSIKNTSTL

-357 AATSHEDDDLE
+357 AATSHEDDALE

-475 TVDCDVVP
+475 TIDCDVVP

-562 QKPYVSE
+562 HKPYVSE

-582 EVHHNPST
+582 EVQHNPST

-1049 SNPYGLY
+1049 SNPCGLY

-1283 IPTSKYLV
+1283 IPTSKYL
-1291 SNTFNVSDLSP
+1291 
-1302 YHGDEE
+1302 
-1308 NIDLSPCAVPV
+1308 
-1319 ILVPKPDE
+1319 
-1327 TQRMCMDCRP
+1327 
-1337 INAIT
+1337 
-1342 VRYRHPIPRLDDM
+1342 
-1355 LDELSGATI
+1355 
-1364 FSKIDLRSGYH
+1364 
-1375 QIRMAIGDEW
+1375 
-1385 KTAFKT
+1385 
-1391 KLGLYEW
+1391 
-1398 LVMPFGL
+1398 
-1405 SNAPSTFMRLMN
+1405 
-1417 HILRPLIGKSVVV
+1417 
-1430 YFDDILIYSKNLEDH
+1430 
-1445 VQHVREVLCILR
+1445 
-1457 HEKLFAN
+1457 
-1464 LPKCHFA
+1464 
-1471 QNKLVFLG
+1471 
-1479 FVVSANGIEVDS
+1479 
-1491 SKVEAIH
+1491 
-1498 NWPTPT
+1498 
-1504 NVGQV
+1504 
-1509 RSFHG
+1509 
-1514 LAGFYR
+1514 
-1520 RFVKDFSTI
+1520 
-1529 ACPLNELTK
+1529 
-1538 KNVPFVWGKAQQ
+1538 
-1550 KAFDELKKRLTEAPL
+1550 
-1565 LALPDFAK
+1565 
-1573 TFEIECDAS
+1573 
-1582 GLGIGGVLMQ
+1582 
-1592 NGKPVAYYSEKL
+1592 
-1604 DGARLNYPIYDK
+1604 
-1616 ELYALV
+1616 
-1622 RVLEVWQHYLWPKEF
+1622 
-1637 VIHSDHESLKYLK
+1637 
-1650 SQHNLNKRHA
+1650 
-1660 KWVEFIESFPYVIK
+1660 
-1674 YKKGKENVVAD
+1674 
-1685 ALSRKITLLLTR
+1685 
-1697 LEFHILGLEE
+1697 
-1707 IKELYPSDAFFG
+1707 
-1719 PIFAKCSVDHG
+1719 
-1730 FDDFYLHDGYL
+1730 
-1741 FKANKICIPESSL
+1741 
-1754 RKLLLQESHGG
+1754 
-1765 GLMGHFGREKTY
+1765 
-1777 AMLSTHYYWPRMY
+1777 
-1790 RDVER
+1790 
-1795 LCRRCTTCLQ
+1795 
-1805 AKSTSN
+1805 
-1811 PYGLYMP
+1811 
-1818 LPIPYAPWSDISMDF
+1818 
-1833 VLGLPRTK
+1833 
-1841 HGHDSIFV
+1841 
-1849 VVDRFS
+1849 
-1855 KMAHFIPCHKSD
+1855 
-1867 DASHIASLFFREV
+1867 
-1880 VRLHGIPASIVS
+1880 
-1892 DRDVKFMSYLW
+1892 
-1903 KSLMAKFG
+1903 
-1911 VKLLFSSSSHP
+1911 
-1922 QTDGQTE
+1922 
-1929 VVNRSLSTLLRT
+1929 
-1941 LVKTNLKSWED
+1941 
-1952 CLPHAEFAYNRAKHS
+1952 
-1967 TTARSPFMV
+1967 
-1976 VYGFEPPTALDIL
+1976 
-1989 PLPLHERTNMDFDE
+1989 
-2003 RTTAMKKLHEETRAT
+2003 
-2018 IQEHVLRQANRL
+2018 
-2030 NAKKKERVF
+2030 
-2039 EEGDLPRG
+2039 
-2047 DGPFKVLKRINNNA
+2047 
-2061 YVIDIPTSKYLVSN
+2061 
-2075 TFNVSDLS
+2075 
-2083 PYHGDEEEQES
+2083 
-2094 RTTLSQGGEMI
+2094 
-2105 LSPCA
+2105 
-2110 VPVIL
+2110 
-2115 VPKPDETQ
+2115 
-2123 RMCMDCRPINAITVR
+2123 
-2138 YRHPIPR
+2138 
-2145 LDDMLD
+2145 
-2151 ELSGATIFSKIDLRS
+2151 
-2166 GYHQIRM
+2166 
-2173 AIGDEWKTAFKT
+2173 
-2185 KLGLYEW
+2185 
-2192 LVMPFG
+2192 
-2198 LSNAPSTFM
+2198 
-2207 RLMNHIL
+2207 
-2214 RPLIG
+2214 
-2219 KSVVVYFDDILIYS
+2219 
-2233 KNLEDHVQHVR
+2233 
-2244 EVLCI
+2244 
-2249 LRHEKLYANLPKCT
+2249 
-2263 FAQNKLVF
+2263 
-2271 LGFVVSANGIEVD
+2271 
-2284 SSKVEAIHNW
+2284 
-2294 PTPTNV
+2294 
-2300 GQVRSFHGLAGFY
+2300 
-2313 RRFVKD
+2313 
-2319 FSTIACPLNELTKK
+2319 
-2333 NVPFVWG
+2333 
-2340 KAQQKAFDELK
+2340 
-2351 KRLTEAPLL
+2351 
-2360 ALPDFAKTFEIE
+2360 
-2372 CDASGL
+2372 
-2378 GIGGVL
+2378 
-2384 MQNGKP
+2384 
-2390 VAYYSEKLDGAR
+2390 
-2402 LNYPI
+2402 
-2407 YDKELYALVRVLEV
+2407 
-2421 WQHYLWPKE
+2421 
-2430 FIIHSDHESLK
+2430 
-2441 YLKSQH
+2441 
-2447 TLNKRHAKWVEFIE
+2447 
-2461 SFPYVIKYKKGK
+2461 
-2473 DNVVADALSRKL
+2473 
-2485 TLLLT
+2485 
-2490 RLPRTKYGHDS
+2490 
-2501 IFVVVDRFSKM
+2501 
-2512 AHFIPC
+2512 
-2518 SRTDDA
+2518 
-2524 SHIAS
+2524 
-2529 LFFREIVRLHGVPRS
+2529 
-2544 IVSDRDVK
+2544 
-2552 FMSYLWKTLMAKFN
+2552 
-2566 VKLLFSSSSHP
+2566 
-2577 QTDGQ
+2577 
-2582 TEVVNRS
+2582 
-2589 LSTLLRVLVK
+2589 
-2599 KNLKAWEDCI
+2599 
-2609 PHAEFAYNRAKHST
+2609 
-2623 TMRSPFMVVYGFEPP
+2623 
-2638 TAIDLLPLPLHEQ
+2638 
-2651 VNMDID
+2651 
-2657 KRAQYMKKLHEDTR
+2657 
-2671 ATIEQQVLRQATRL
+2671 
-2685 NLKKKARIFNEGDL
+2685 
-2699 VWIHL
+2699 
-2704 RKDRFPQE
+2704 
-2712 RNSKLKP
+2712 
-2719 RGDGP
+2719 
-2724 FKVLKR
+2724 
-2730 INDNAYV
+2730 
-2737 VDIPTSKYL
+2737 
-2746 VSNTFNVSD
+2746 
-2755 LSPYH
+2755 
-2760 GDEENIESRT
+2760 
-2770 TLSQGGGDDVAPLT
+2770 
-2784 DDATPRPTS
+2784 
-2793 PPSGPMTRAREFQDV
+2793 EFQDV

-3113 KRLTEA
+3113 KRLTEV
-3119 PLLALPDFAKTFEI
+3119 PT
-3133 ECDASG
+3133 
-3139 LGIGG
+3139 
-3144 VLMQNGKPVA
+3144 
-3154 YYSEK
+3154 
-3159 LDGARLNYPIYDK
+3159 
-3172 ELYAL
+3172 
-3177 VRVLEVWQHYL
+3177 
-3188 WPKEFVIHSDHE
+3188 
-3200 SLKYLKSQHNLN
+3200 
-3212 KRHAKWVEFIES
+3212 
-3224 FPYVIKYKKGKENV
+3224 
-3238 VADALSRKITLL
+3238 
-3250 LTRLEF
+3250 
-3256 HILGLE
+3256 
-3262 EIKELYPSD
+3262 
-3271 VFFGPIFA
+3271 
-3279 KCSVDHGF
+3279 
-3287 DDFYLHDGYLFK
+3287 
-3299 ANKIC
+3299 
-3304 IPESSL
+3304 
-3310 RKLLLQES
+3310 
-3318 HGGGLMGHFGREKTY
+3318 
-3333 AMLST
+3333 
-3338 HYYWPR
+3338 
-3344 MYRDVERL
+3344 
-3352 CRRCTT
+3352 
-3358 CLQAKST
+3358 
-3365 SNPYGLYMP
+3365 
-3374 LPIPYAPWSDISMD
+3374 
-3388 FVLGLPRTKHG
+3388 
-3399 HDSIFVVVDRFS
+3399 
-3411 KMAHFIP
+3411 
-3418 CHKSDDASHI
+3418 
-3428 ASLFF
+3428 
-3433 REVVRLHGIPASI
+3433 EVVRLHGIPASI

-3494 LRTLVKTNLKSWE
+3494 LRTLVKKNLKSWE
-3507 DCLPHAEFA
+3507 DCIPHAEFA
-3516 YNRAKHSTTARSPF
+3516 YNRAKHSTTLRSPF

-3548 LHERTNM
+3548 LHQRTNM
-3555 DFDER
+3555 DFDKR
-3560 TTAIKKLHEET
+3560 TTAMKKLHEET
-3571 RATIQEHVLRQAN
+3571 RATIQDHVLRQAN

-3596 EGDLVWIHLR
+3596 EGDLVWVHLR

-3643 SKYKAHQDPGE
+3643 SKYLVSNTFNISDLSPHHG
-3654 DETPWPREGEEQQN
+3654 DEEEQ
-3668 LEMNMEPKPTSPE
+3668 E
-3681 ERQGRK
+3681 
-3687 DAGRSRTRST
+3687 SRTTLSQ
-3697 GPNRALDTM
+3697 
-3706 IRAKPGMCPIF
+3706 
-3717 TDLKGFVGVGG
+3717 GGEMM